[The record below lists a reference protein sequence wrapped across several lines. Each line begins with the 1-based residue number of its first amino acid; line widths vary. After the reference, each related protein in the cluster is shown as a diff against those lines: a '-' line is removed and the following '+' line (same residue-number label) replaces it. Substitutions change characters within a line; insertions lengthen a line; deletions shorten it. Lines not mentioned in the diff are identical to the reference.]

1 MGPRALPFGSPL
13 ENQLGPS
20 FAHLHSG
27 PPAARSRAFPAPS
40 RAKTDAQLTLE
51 TTELARGGKGAVCPD
66 VRIRLVEPVRFRF
79 RTLPNARRV
88 PPARPARNSGL
99 ILHSALRRPT
109 RWAARCVSAAVLGC
123 TLTWASSSLAD
134 EDRTEAARQQYRRAL
149 EAKHEKNYEEAR
161 ELLLEL
167 WEQAH
172 TYDVAGT
179 LGEVEHKL

>member
-51 TTELARGGKGAVCPD
+51 TTELARGGNGAVCPD
-66 VRIRLVEPVRFRF
+66 VGIRLVEPVRFRF

-88 PPARPARNSGL
+88 PPARPARHSG
-99 ILHSALRRPT
+99 SDVP
-109 RWAARCVSAAVLGC
+109 SD
-123 TLTWASSSLAD
+123 S
-134 EDRTEAARQQYRRAL
+134 TEPSYCS
-149 EAKHEKNYEEAR
+149 
-161 ELLLEL
+161 
-167 WEQAH
+167 
-172 TYDVAGT
+172 
-179 LGEVEHKL
+179 

>member
-1 MGPRALPFGSPL
+1 
-13 ENQLGPS
+13 
-20 FAHLHSG
+20 
-27 PPAARSRAFPAPS
+27 
-40 RAKTDAQLTLE
+40 
-51 TTELARGGKGAVCPD
+51 
-66 VRIRLVEPVRFRF
+66 
-79 RTLPNARRV
+79 
-88 PPARPARNSGL
+88 
-99 ILHSALRRPT
+99 RRPT

-179 LGEVEHKL
+179 LGEVEHKLGNPAAAAQYFAFALAHLPPREKAETVEQLRRALRAMKEQVATVR